1 MVTFSDTLAGIST
14 LTQWTPCSRIYGACD
29 MLHVMSR
36 EIFSDLQTFWS
47 QVIGQLFHM
56 T

>member
-1 MVTFSDTLAGIST
+1 MVTFSETLARIST

-36 EIFSDLQTFWS
+36 EIFSDFRHFGHKLLVNF
-47 QVIGQLFHM
+47 VV
-56 T
+56 